1 MNRLTDDFLL
11 LLCHFERSEKSF
23 ININNENP
31 RHLASYGMTYTFISI
46 RRNELRLYIIHI
58 IYFHI

>member
-1 MNRLTDDFLL
+1 MIFYCYYVISNAVRNLL
-11 LLCHFERSEKSF
+11 S
-23 ININNENP
+23 INENP

-46 RRNELRLYIIHI
+46 RGIAMRLYIIHI